1 MNVQELLA
9 DITTAPV
16 VKRAITN
23 HSVLNEAYAY
33 GAHFHVA

>member
-9 DITTAPV
+9 EITTAPV

-23 HSVLNEAYAY
+23 HSVLNEAYAM
-33 GAHFHVA
+33 AVLSRAA